1 MYYQTQSISKDNIW
15 TSCLIKDVIDD
26 KYIVE
31 YVQDGKFLTKE
42 LRPEDLQNLDYSE
55 SEVSQ

>member
-1 MYYQTQSISKDNIW
+1 MYYQTQSISEDNIW

-42 LRPEDLQNLDYSE
+42 LHPEDIQNLDYSE

>member
-31 YVQDGKFLTKE
+31 YVEDGKFLTKE
-42 LRPEDLQNLDYSE
+42 LPPEDLQNLDYSE
-55 SEVSQ
+55 SELSQ

>member
-15 TSCLIKDVIDD
+15 TSCLIKDVIDG

-31 YVQDGKFLTKE
+31 YVEDGKFLTKE
-42 LRPEDLQNLDYSE
+42 LPLEDLQNLDYSE
-55 SEVSQ
+55 SELSQ

>member
-31 YVQDGKFLTKE
+31 YVEDGKFLTKE
-42 LRPEDLQNLDYSE
+42 LPLEDLQNLDYSE
-55 SEVSQ
+55 SELSQ